1 MSSAS
6 DVNVSAFIMMH
17 GVVKPRP
24 IPKSQQMLGD
34 PPSHEYILSASRLPR
49 STQLFAPSILGN
61 SYYDHPESEDF
72 IYQLHVDYQALPLPK
87 PSYIDYCLKE
97 IRHFEQRHVDS
108 LEKTLESNFRKSQ
121 QTEHERKLQHSRS
134 EAITHKS
141 LVKWEEH
148 EFYIEQKTYFIDPR
162 DVPNNSIMFYCQ
174 EQPQVN
180 LLLSIFKEP
189 AQFITKHKS
198 VIRYKVEYKRP
209 IFIIHFLNEDGVDDI
224 LVDDILVDDIIN
236 ILLSVLQQIISQQHR
251 FTLSIFDFTCSE
263 LIFPSDDRV
272 SGVKPVLLSSESGL
286 RPRLVYGTIRDDR
299 SSQMDR
305 DEGGGR
311 LAAANYGSPSPRP
324 SLSLSSQSSSQSSSH
339 RYSFSGHSVSPS
351 PAHPTASLIVN
362 LLEGVETFVNFK
374 LKFDS
379 RGRSV
384 SPRPVPEEVDGGGR
398 RRVVKKV
405 FRSRMTRRCRRRN
418 SRTTVQSKRKR
429 TKSKR

>member
-1 MSSAS
+1 MLSAS

-49 STQLFAPSILGN
+49 NIQLFAPSILGY
-61 SYYDHPESEDF
+61 SYYDHPKSEDF
-72 IYQLHVDYQALPLPK
+72 IYLIHVDYQALPLPK
-87 PSYIDYCLKE
+87 PSYIDYCLQE
-97 IRHFEQRHVDS
+97 IPRFEQAYVES
-108 LEKTLESNFRKSQ
+108 LEKTLEHNFGKPS
-121 QTEHERKLQHSRS
+121 QTEHERKLQHDRS
-134 EAITHKS
+134 EAITHNSRVEWK
-141 LVKWEEH
+141 EH
-148 EFYIEQKTYFIDPR
+148 EFYIEQKTYFIDPI
-162 DVPNNSIMFYCQ
+162 DEPKNSIMFYCQ

-180 LLLSIFKEP
+180 LLLSIFQET
-189 AQFITKHKS
+189 AQFTTVKKS
-198 VIRYKVEYKRP
+198 VIHYKVEYKRP
-209 IFIIHFLNEDGVDDI
+209 IFIIHFLNKVGVNDI
-224 LVDDILVDDIIN
+224 LFNDIIN
-236 ILLSVLQQIISQQHR
+236 ILLSVLQEIISRHHR

-272 SGVKPVLLSSESGL
+272 SGVKPVLISSESGF

-339 RYSFSGHSVSPS
+339 RSSFSGRSVSTS
-351 PAHPTASLIVN
+351 PAHPTASLIVH
-362 LLEGVETFVNFK
+362 LLGGVETFVNFK

-384 SPRPVPEEVDGGGR
+384 SPPPVLEKVPEEVDRGGR

-405 FRSRMTRRCRRRN
+405 FRTRMTRRCRRHN
-418 SRTTVQSKRKR
+418 SRTTVRSKRKR
-429 TKSKR
+429 TNSKR

>member
-1 MSSAS
+1 M
-6 DVNVSAFIMMH
+6 NVSAFIMTH
-17 GVVKPRP
+17 GVVKPKS
-24 IPKSQQMLGD
+24 IPTSRQMPGH
-34 PPSHEYILSASRLPR
+34 PPSHEYILSASPLPR
-49 STQLFAPSILGN
+49 NIQLFAPSILGY
-61 SYYDHPESEDF
+61 SYYDHPKSEDF
-72 IYQLHVDYQALPLPK
+72 IYKLHVDYQALPLPK

-97 IRHFEQRHVDS
+97 IRHFEQAYVES
-108 LEKTLESNFRKSQ
+108 LEKTLEHNFGKPS
-121 QTEHERKLQHSRS
+121 QTEHDRKLRHSRS
-134 EAITHKS
+134 EAITHNSRVEWK
-141 LVKWEEH
+141 EH

-189 AQFITKHKS
+189 AQFTTANKS
-198 VIRYKVEYKRP
+198 VIQYKVEYKRP

-224 LVDDILVDDIIN
+224 LFNDIIN

-311 LAAANYGSPSPRP
+311 LAAANYGSQSPRP

-339 RYSFSGHSVSPS
+339 RSSFSGRSVSTS
-351 PAHPTASLIVN
+351 PAHPTASLIVH
-362 LLEGVETFVNFK
+362 LLGGVESFVNFK

-384 SPRPVPEEVDGGGR
+384 SPPPVLENVSEEQDAGGR

>member
-1 MSSAS
+1 
-6 DVNVSAFIMMH
+6 
-17 GVVKPRP
+17 
-24 IPKSQQMLGD
+24 
-34 PPSHEYILSASRLPR
+34 
-49 STQLFAPSILGN
+49 
-61 SYYDHPESEDF
+61 
-72 IYQLHVDYQALPLPK
+72 
-87 PSYIDYCLKE
+87 
-97 IRHFEQRHVDS
+97 
-108 LEKTLESNFRKSQ
+108 
-121 QTEHERKLQHSRS
+121 
-134 EAITHKS
+134 
-141 LVKWEEH
+141 
-148 EFYIEQKTYFIDPR
+148 
-162 DVPNNSIMFYCQ
+162 MFYCQ

-189 AQFITKHKS
+189 AQFTTANKS
-198 VIRYKVEYKRP
+198 VIQYKVEYKRP

-224 LVDDILVDDIIN
+224 LFNDIIN

-311 LAAANYGSPSPRP
+311 LAAANYGSQSPRP

-339 RYSFSGHSVSPS
+339 RSSFSGRSVSTS
-351 PAHPTASLIVN
+351 PAHPTASLIVH
-362 LLEGVETFVNFK
+362 LLGGVESFVNFK

-384 SPRPVPEEVDGGGR
+384 SPPPVLENVSEEQDAGGR